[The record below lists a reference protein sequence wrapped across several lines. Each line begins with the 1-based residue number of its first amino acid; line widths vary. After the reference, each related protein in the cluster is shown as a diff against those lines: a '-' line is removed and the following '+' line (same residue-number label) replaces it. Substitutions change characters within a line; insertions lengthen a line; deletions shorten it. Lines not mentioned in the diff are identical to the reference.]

1 MSEQL
6 PKPAA
11 EPSPDVVPKE
21 WKAVQTEAPTARR
34 QRLSAGVL
42 IMAVG
47 VILLGLLVSTN
58 GTAKFALSNALD
70 PVQLPTVALPGV
82 LTVIICAACC
92 LLSGA
97 GFVSGRLRRRALVL
111 VGAIG
116 GFAFVLGF
124 LTWAAA
130 GRGLPFPVSNQLAG
144 TLAVAT
150 PLVFGALTGVLCE
163 RAGVINVSIE
173 GEFLAAALAA
183 GITGSL
189 TQSIPWA
196 LGAAVL
202 AGMGMAALLALFAIK
217 YMVNQ
222 VVLGIVLNLLATG
235 ITGFIFDQLVK
246 PHPDAMNSAPVMKD
260 IAIPLLHN
268 LPFFGPVL
276 FNQNILAYLAGISVV
291 LVWLLLYKTKWGLR
305 VRAVGEH
312 PQAADTVGISVIGMR
327 WSAILAGGLF
337 AGLGGAFFTIGS
349 TGGFTKEFTVGNGF
363 IALAA
368 VIMGRWHPVRAA
380 VMALFFGFV
389 TQMASQ
395 LQTLSTPLPSEFLL
409 MLPYAATVIAVA
421 GLIGRVR
428 APAADGTPYEPDG

>member
-1 MSEQL
+1 MTDQL
-6 PKPAA
+6 QKP
-11 EPSPDVVPKE
+11 ETGPDPDPDAGQ
-21 WKAVQTEAPTARR
+21 WDATQLEAPTARR
-34 QRLSAGVL
+34 QRLSAGVV

-47 VILLGLLVSTN
+47 VILVGLLIPTH
-58 GTAKFALSNALD
+58 GTAKFALSDALD

-82 LTVIICAACC
+82 ATVLVCAACC

-97 GFVSGRLRRRALVL
+97 GFVSGRLRRRALGL

-116 GFAFVLGF
+116 GVAFVLGF

-173 GEFLAAALAA
+173 GEFLAAALAS
-183 GITGSL
+183 GIAGSL
-189 TQSIPWA
+189 TQSITWA
-196 LGAAVL
+196 LVAAAL
-202 AGMGMAALLALFAIK
+202 AGIGMAALLALFAIR
-217 YMVNQ
+217 YAVNQ

-246 PHPDAMNSAPVMKD
+246 PRPDALNSAPVMHD
-260 IAIPLLHN
+260 LAIPVLN
-268 LPFFGPVL
+268 KLPFLGPVL
-276 FNQNILAYLAGISVV
+276 FNQNILAYLAGVSVV

-312 PQAADTVGISVIGMR
+312 PQAADTVGISVAGMR

-368 VIMGRWHPVRAA
+368 VIMGRWHPVWAA

-421 GLIGRVR
+421 GLIGHVR
-428 APAADGTPYEPDG
+428 SPAADGKPYEKD